1 MSARTSIDRDA
12 IVNAAVAVIGE
23 GGWSA
28 VSARS
33 IASRLGAST
42 MPIYSAIGS
51 MEELRRSAFTAI
63 AIRLAEAQ
71 RVPRTGNEALDL
83 AVGYVAFAR
92 EEPGLF
98 RFFLDNQKD
107 IGGAIRAAATDPD
120 APGSI
125 VKIPQLGE
133 ALGSLS
139 EPQRKD
145 DLVLRSWI
153 FTHGLAQLLADG
165 TLVMD
170 EHEIT
175 RHLQDAGGAF
185 YLYERNKE
193 ERA

>member
-1 MSARTSIDRDA
+1 MSARISIDRDA

-83 AVGYVAFAR
+83 AVGYVDFAR

-125 VKIPQLGE
+125 IKIPQLGE
-133 ALGSLS
+133 VLGSLS

>member
-1 MSARTSIDRDA
+1 
-12 IVNAAVAVIGE
+12 
-23 GGWSA
+23 
-28 VSARS
+28 
-33 IASRLGAST
+33 

-83 AVGYVAFAR
+83 AVGYVDFAR

-125 VKIPQLGE
+125 IKIPQLGE
-133 ALGSLS
+133 VLGSLS